1 MKRINITNTSF
12 SDRLPPSELHWLIAD
27 EHEAITVES
36 LKEGLFVYDNPVG
49 VLANNPTFPWHMV
62 NLNNYM
68 GLTSSGP
75 SNSFAPGLELRPF
88 SRGMGAVGLPGDL
101 SSVSR
106 FVRAAFVKLNS
117 VCDGSESQSVSQ
129 FFHIR
134 GACLLYTSRCV

>member
-1 MKRINITNTSF
+1 MCIRA
-12 SDRLPPSELHWLIAD
+12 R
-27 EHEAITVES
+27 
-36 LKEGLFVYDNPVG
+36 
-49 VLANNPTFPWHMV
+49 
-62 NLNNYM
+62 
-68 GLTSSGP
+68 TSSGP

-129 FFHIR
+129 FFHILGAVEQQR
-134 GACLLYTSRCV
+134 GCCRLEGEMCIRDR